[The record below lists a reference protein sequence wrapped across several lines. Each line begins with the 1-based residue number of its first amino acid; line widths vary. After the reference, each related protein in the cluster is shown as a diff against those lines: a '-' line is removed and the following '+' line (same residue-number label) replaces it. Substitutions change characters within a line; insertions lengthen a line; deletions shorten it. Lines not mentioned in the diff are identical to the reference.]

1 MFRIIKISGK
11 TWVVEVEK
19 GVKVFWFFTKT
30 EWSPYDFGTAE
41 GTTIGF
47 ESYHHA
53 LQQLL
58 LAIEKDLNLKYMDNE
73 MRD

>member
-1 MFRIIKISGK
+1 MFRIIKINK
-11 TWVVEVEK
+11 KHWVVEVEK
-19 GVKVFWFFTKT
+19 SVKVFWFISKT

-58 LAIEKDLNLKYMDNE
+58 IDIEHKLNLNYMNHE